1 MDIWLL
7 PNNNRWVLPNFSHG
21 QFVEVVGTCS
31 EPSASISDPLTGSKA
46 LTGRAGSKEGGKKG
60 SAAVLMALEN
70 QAKRTGMGLRA
81 VLLMHEGQLRFVVP
95 TLAALMAWCQQGQ

>member
-1 MDIWLL
+1 
-7 PNNNRWVLPNFSHG
+7 
-21 QFVEVVGTCS
+21 
-31 EPSASISDPLTGSKA
+31 
-46 LTGRAGSKEGGKKG
+46 
-60 SAAVLMALEN
+60 MALEN